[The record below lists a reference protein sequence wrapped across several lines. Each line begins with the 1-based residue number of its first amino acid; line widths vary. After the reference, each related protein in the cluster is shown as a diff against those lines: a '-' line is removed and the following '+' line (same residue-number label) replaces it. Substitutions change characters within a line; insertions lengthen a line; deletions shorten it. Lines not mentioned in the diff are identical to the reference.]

1 LARVVPASES
11 CHSLDLPQPRPENG
25 GQVVLLEPAQTH
37 LIEGH
42 RSRSV
47 LHPSDPDLE
56 VHEPVLPET
65 VRQRHVGR
73 IPPRAISTRPQRVS
87 LLRGSKT
94 HHRPPKQTSIHA
106 AKSICG
112 KGGGCPTSLAWSMRR
127 RAGVL
132 RQARSRQ
139 TCGKGQ
145 EKMERTSGRFC
156 RRNSAERFDHCRHLA
171 DHQRAKFRTEDCS
184 AGYCGREGEDMCGF
198 VCLWRVGDEALAGRM
213 IRQIAH
219 RGPDAVAIARLPD
232 APVVMAHCRLSI
244 IGTEDG
250 AQPIHQTDDL
260 LVVNGE
266 IYNHEDLRA
275 ILGESAFETASDS
288 ETILHLF
295 RSGASRWISK
305 LDGMFAFVLATR
317 DRVIAARDPLG
328 IKPLY
333 LARIGDGYAFASEL
347 KAFDGVQVDSVEH
360 VPPGG
365 LYDSRDGWR
374 QWYRTPHGAAEAEPG
389 LDLDHTAR
397 ELRLVLEEAVAKW
410 MVADVEVG
418 SFLSGG
424 LDSSIIAAIAQK
436 VRQET
441 GRSPLRTFSVGLEGA
456 PDLAAA
462 RAVADHIGS
471 IHREMVFTPEDVAEN
486 LAHVIYHLE
495 SADVDL
501 VRSAIPTLFAARL
514 AREDV
519 KAVLTGEGADELF
532 AGYAYHHDYVDD
544 PRALADELTR
554 SLGTMHNINLQRV
567 DRVTMAESLEARTPF
582 LDREL
587 IDFAQ
592 SVPAELKLRRTDPQA
607 LESTGETTEK
617 WILRKACAD
626 LLPADLV
633 WRKKAQF
640 DEGSGT
646 VDALQAAL
654 QRMLGVNHAVSRA
667 QEAALY
673 ERILREQYADPDRI
687 LQNAGTWTDA
697 RVAV

>member
-1 LARVVPASES
+1 
-11 CHSLDLPQPRPENG
+11 
-25 GQVVLLEPAQTH
+25 
-37 LIEGH
+37 
-42 RSRSV
+42 
-47 LHPSDPDLE
+47 
-56 VHEPVLPET
+56 
-65 VRQRHVGR
+65 
-73 IPPRAISTRPQRVS
+73 
-87 LLRGSKT
+87 
-94 HHRPPKQTSIHA
+94 
-106 AKSICG
+106 
-112 KGGGCPTSLAWSMRR
+112 
-127 RAGVL
+127 
-132 RQARSRQ
+132 
-139 TCGKGQ
+139 
-145 EKMERTSGRFC
+145 
-156 RRNSAERFDHCRHLA
+156 
-171 DHQRAKFRTEDCS
+171 
-184 AGYCGREGEDMCGF
+184 MCGF
-198 VCLWRVGDEALAGRM
+198 VCLWNVGDEALAGRM

-219 RGPDAVAIARLPD
+219 RGPDDVAVARLPG

-275 ILGESAFETASDS
+275 ILGEGAFETASDS
-288 ETILHLF
+288 EAILHLF
-295 RSGASRWISK
+295 RSGASRWISR

-317 DRVIAARDPLG
+317 DRIIAARDPLG

-333 LARIGDGYAFASEL
+333 MARLGDGVAFASEL
-347 KAFDGVQVDSVEH
+347 KAFDGVPVDAVEH
-360 VPPGG
+360 IPPGG
-365 LYDSRDGWR
+365 LYDTRDGWR

-389 LDLDHTAR
+389 LDIEHTAR

-418 SFLSGG
+418 AFLSGG

-441 GRSPLRTFSVGLEGA
+441 GRGPLRTFSVGVAGA
-456 PDLAAA
+456 PDLIAA
-462 RAVADHIGS
+462 RAVAAHIGS
-471 IHREMVFTPEDVAEN
+471 THREFAFTAQDLADN

-514 AREDV
+514 ARQDV

-554 SLGTMHNINLQRV
+554 ALGTMHNINLQRV

-582 LDREL
+582 LDRDL

-592 SVPAELKLRRTDPQA
+592 AIPAALKLRRTDPLA

-626 LLPADLV
+626 LLPTDLV

-646 VDALQAAL
+646 VEALQGAL
-654 QRMLGVNHAVSRA
+654 QRLTGSETAVSREA
-667 QEAALY
+667 EAALY
-673 ERILREQYADPDRI
+673 ERILRERYIDADRI
-687 LQNAGTWTDA
+687 LENAGTWADD

>member
-1 LARVVPASES
+1 
-11 CHSLDLPQPRPENG
+11 
-25 GQVVLLEPAQTH
+25 
-37 LIEGH
+37 
-42 RSRSV
+42 
-47 LHPSDPDLE
+47 
-56 VHEPVLPET
+56 
-65 VRQRHVGR
+65 
-73 IPPRAISTRPQRVS
+73 
-87 LLRGSKT
+87 
-94 HHRPPKQTSIHA
+94 
-106 AKSICG
+106 
-112 KGGGCPTSLAWSMRR
+112 
-127 RAGVL
+127 
-132 RQARSRQ
+132 
-139 TCGKGQ
+139 
-145 EKMERTSGRFC
+145 
-156 RRNSAERFDHCRHLA
+156 
-171 DHQRAKFRTEDCS
+171 
-184 AGYCGREGEDMCGF
+184 MCGF
-198 VCLWRVGDEALAGRM
+198 VCLWRVGDETLAERM
-213 IRQIAH
+213 IRQISH
-219 RGPDAVAIARLPD
+219 RGPDALAVARLPN

-295 RSGASRWISK
+295 RSGASRWISR

-317 DRVIAARDPLG
+317 DRIIAARDPLG

-333 LARIGDGYAFASEL
+333 MARLGEGVAFASEL
-347 KAFDGVQVDSVEH
+347 KAFDGVPVDSVEYI
-360 VPPGG
+360 PPGG
-365 LYDSRDGWR
+365 LYDTRDGWR

-389 LDLDHTAR
+389 LDIDHTAR

-436 VRQET
+436 VRQEM
-441 GRSPLRTFSVGLEGA
+441 GRGPLKTFAVGLEGA
-456 PDLAAA
+456 PDLEAA
-462 RAVADHIGS
+462 RAVARHIGS
-471 IHREMVFTPEDVAEN
+471 DHREHVFTADD
-486 LAHVIYHLE
+486 LAQALPHVIYHLE

-514 AREDV
+514 ARQDV

-532 AGYAYHHDYVDD
+532 AGYTYHHDYADD
-544 PRALADELTR
+544 PRALADEITR
-554 SLGTMHNINLQRV
+554 ALGTMHNINLQRV
-567 DRVTMAESLEARTPF
+567 DRVTMSESLEARTPF
-582 LDREL
+582 LDRDL

-592 SVPAELKLRRTDPQA
+592 SIPAELKLRRTDPDA
-607 LESTGETTEK
+607 VEATGPTTEK

-626 LLPADLV
+626 LLPTALV

-646 VDALQAAL
+646 VDALQVAL
-654 QRMLGVNHAVSRA
+654 RRMLGTEAPVTRA
-667 QEAALY
+667 EEAALY
-673 ERILREQYADPDRI
+673 ERILRDSYVDAERI
-687 LQNAGTWTDA
+687 LENAGTWTDE